1 MLILGSTSLRRQELI
16 AKLNI
21 EYKIVKPNFDE
32 DTLDVNLDPL
42 EYVTLNALLKA
53 KSIEKDYPN
62 DTILTADTIVVFEGE
77 ILNKPTSE
85 AEAYLQLKKLSNN
98 EHIVYTACALIKDG
112 KTEQFYDKAIVKFK
126 YMTDLEILDYINT
139 GEPMDKAGSYGIQGE
154 GAKYVE
160 GYDGSFYTIMGLPL
174 EMVMDKLNIK

>member
-1 MLILGSTSLRRQELI
+1 
-16 AKLNI
+16 LNI
-21 EYKIVKPNFDE
+21 ELKIVKPNFDE
-32 DTLDVNLDPL
+32 DTLDNNLDPL
-42 EYVTLNALLKA
+42 EYVTLNALSKA

-98 EHIVYTACALIKDG
+98 EHMVYTACALIKDG
-112 KTEQFYDKAIVKFK
+112 KTETFYDAAKVYFNH
-126 YMTDLEILDYINT
+126 MTDLDILDYINT

-154 GAKYVE
+154 GAKYVKGFE
-160 GYDGSFYTIMGLPL
+160 GNFYTIMGLPL
-174 EMVMDKLNIK
+174 EMVKDKLGLK